1 MYCCDGCPRV
11 WHGVCLESKG
21 VPAPPVSGEWR
32 GPCCSAQSSSRGTE
46 GPRTSR
52 ERSGC
57 KSADGTTPEH
67 TQHQAQGGESGTEV
81 RYRYTNK
88 KSERSP
94 YIAERAKLAHNLTER
109 EILQL
114 QYQNREGATVPYQK
128 SDLRYDTQ
136 QGYLQITGGSQLE
149 GGRAPTERRTGTQ
162 PRREAKDPWEQEQ
175 GGREAHSRIGAHS
188 QEQPGFFLWREA
200 GTQHH
205 TATAAAENQEAGTP
219 NNPHR
224 SAATSTRYKQED
236 EAQERGQGGLDSTDP
251 RRPTPDQAPT
261 GPGRAFGLGL
271 GQGRA
276 NTTFAFLSAD
286 LPKYKYLTIVK
297 S

>member
-1 MYCCDGCPRV
+1 M
-11 WHGVCLESKG
+11 
-21 VPAPPVSGEWR
+21 
-32 GPCCSAQSSSRGTE
+32 QSSSMGAE

-52 ERSGC
+52 ERSGR

-67 TQHQAQGGESGTEV
+67 TQHQAQGGESGAEV

-162 PRREAKDPWEQEQ
+162 PRREAKDGSKNRAAGRLTAESARTSRSSPGSSSGERQ
-175 GGREAHSRIGAHS
+175 GHSTTQPQQRPRTRRQAHQA
-188 QEQPGFFLWREA
+188 
-200 GTQHH
+200 TH
-205 TATAAAENQEAGTP
+205 T
-219 NNPHR
+219 
-224 SAATSTRYKQED
+224 
-236 EAQERGQGGLDSTDP
+236 EAQ
-251 RRPTPDQAPT
+251 RPAPDISKKM
-261 GPGRAFGLGL
+261 R
-271 GQGRA
+271 
-276 NTTFAFLSAD
+276 
-286 LPKYKYLTIVK
+286 PKNGDKEG
-297 S
+297 